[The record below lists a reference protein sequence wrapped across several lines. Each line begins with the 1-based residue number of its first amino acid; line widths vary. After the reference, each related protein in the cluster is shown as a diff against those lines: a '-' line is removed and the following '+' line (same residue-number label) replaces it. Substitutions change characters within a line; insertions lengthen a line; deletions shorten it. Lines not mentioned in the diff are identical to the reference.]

1 MFAGIKRTM
10 GTAQDRKA
18 PLLADTLRRIVT
30 ALPDTTKG
38 IRDRALLLL
47 GFAAALR
54 RSELVDLDIEHLEF
68 GPDGLVVIL
77 TRRKTDQ
84 EGQGTRIGVPRGIH
98 PATCPVGAVRAWL
111 DRAGIADGPV
121 FRRITKGGKVRSGRL
136 GDRTVARVVQEA
148 VAGVGLDPAEF
159 GGHSLR
165 AGLATSAA
173 AHGVEERKIMDQTG
187 HKSVT
192 MVRKYIREGELFR
205 GNAAGR
211 VGL

>member
-1 MFAGIKRTM
+1 M
-10 GTAQDRKA
+10 
-18 PLLADTLRRIVT
+18 
-30 ALPDTTKG
+30 
-38 IRDRALLLL
+38 
-47 GFAAALR
+47 
-54 RSELVDLDIEHLEF
+54 
-68 GPDGLVVIL
+68 VIL

-84 EGQGTRIGVPRGIH
+84 EGQGSRIGVPHGIH

-121 FRRITKGGKVRSGRL
+121 FRAITKGGRVRTGRL

-187 HKSVT
+187 HKCS
-192 MVRKYIREGELFR
+192 RKMSHG
-205 GNAAGR
+205 
-211 VGL
+211 VGSRLRSGYALPASQANGILIVIDATLST

>member
-1 MFAGIKRTM
+1 MPDSPAKDLTIRPAM
-10 GTAQDRKA
+10 LPAALA
-18 PLLADTLRRIVT
+18 PVAAEAHRLALE
-30 ALPDTTKG
+30 
-38 IRDRALLLL
+38 
-47 GFAAALR
+47 ALR
-54 RSELVDLDIEHLEF
+54 RSELVALDIEHLEF

-84 EGQGTRIGVPRGIH
+84 EGQGSRIGVPRGTH
-98 PATCPVGAVRAWL
+98 PATCPVRAVRAWL
-111 DRAGIADGPV
+111 DRAGITDGPV
-121 FRRITKGGKVRSGRL
+121 FRAITKGGKVRSGRL